1 MITYFE
7 TKLSTDN
14 MSSVVIEKVETSP
27 TKRIP
32 AAERREL
39 ILQAA
44 TEVFAERGYAGATTD
59 QIARAA
65 NISQPYVV
73 RMFGTKE
80 ALFLEAAERALDKVI
95 VAFRAVISGYNAG
108 DFDKQLEAMA
118 VEEPNSTV
126 LNSRG
131 EGLGRLIGMA
141 YVDLIKDRGILMML
155 MHSFVAGHE
164 PVIGPFARE
173 GFLKMF
179 TLLQDEA
186 GLSEVDA
193 RDFLAHGMLMNTLI
207 SLRMPE
213 VYGSDPAAAE
223 LLECTLGGKLPL
235 VLEASQEQDRV
246 S

>member
-7 TKLSTDN
+7 AKLSTDN

-59 QIARAA
+59 QIAKAA

-80 ALFLEAAERALDKVI
+80 ALFLEASQRALDKIFVVFRRVI
-95 VAFRAVISGYNAG
+95 T
-108 DFDKQLEAMA
+108 DFDAGIYDAQLAAMGP
-118 VEEPNSTV
+118 E
-126 LNSRG
+126 G
-131 EGLGRLIGMA
+131 EGTRADKLGRLLGMS

-155 MHSFVAGHE
+155 MHSFVTGHE
-164 PVIGPFARE
+164 PVIGPHSRE
-173 GFLKMF
+173 GFLAMF
-179 TLLQDEA
+179 TMLQVEG
-186 GLSEVDA
+186 GLSAMDV

-207 SLRMPE
+207 GLRMPE